1 MSRAAVR
8 LPPIPTPSLSIFP
21 RMSTLPTPFA
31 PLPTLFVAH
40 GAPTFAREAQKP
52 GPAGSALRQT
62 AARIGKPQAALVVTA
77 HWDTETP
84 RLGGALR
91 PDTMHD
97 FRGFPR
103 DLFALRYPV
112 AGAYCA
118 AMGARDLLNDVGLD
132 ATVDLERG
140 LDHGAWVPL
149 MLMYPEADVP
159 VVPLSIQ
166 SHLGPEHHFRVG
178 QALAPLTRQGVLIVA
193 SGNVTHNLGDFMRWY
208 GRPGNGPAYVRPF
221 ADWIWGHIEA
231 GDSAGLLGY
240 RDTAPGARE
249 AHPGDDHL
257 LPLYVALG
265 AASTHSRRERFFAG
279 TYDKVLAMDGYA
291 WWPSV
296 N

>member
-1 MSRAAVR
+1 MNA
-8 LPPIPTPSLSIFP
+8 TPV
-21 RMSTLPTPFA
+21 PFA
-31 PLPTLFVAH
+31 ALPTLFVAH

-52 GPAGSALRQT
+52 GPAGRALRQT
-62 AARIGKPQAALVVTA
+62 AARIGKPLAVLVVSA
-77 HWDTETP
+77 HWDTDTP

-91 PDTMHD
+91 PDTIHD
-97 FRGFPR
+97 FHGFPR

-118 AMGARDLLNDVGLD
+118 AMGARDLLNDAGL
-132 ATVDLERG
+132 AAAVDLERG

-208 GRPGNGPAYVRPF
+208 GRAGDGPAYVRPF
-221 ADWIWGHIEA
+221 ADWIWARIEA
-231 GDSAGLLGY
+231 GDSAALLGY

-257 LPLYVALG
+257 LPLYVAFG
-265 AASTHSRRERFFAG
+265 AASAHSHPERFFAG